1 MRIPGGSPEPLA
13 AHRDPRW
20 VLSHPSPP
28 GTPRTHSDPSPRV
41 SRTRSLALYLE
52 PLDLPCR
59 SPPLPS
65 TARHRPIAPL
75 QLAPLLPGALI
86 RPFATLLRPQPPPP
100 PKANPSRPHA
110 SPWPTEEQVRARV
123 ATGQTLICLI
133 ALARCV
139 DSKVHTQLCKQI
151 DEQNESKNQHR
162 QNEKLTDRVG
172 LIGIPPGRVGRVG
185 PGPNLS
191 NTLYRCMKIVLA
203 KSSSE
208 STMLPPSWSG
218 K

>member
-1 MRIPGGSPEPLA
+1 MRMPGGSPEPLA

-41 SRTRSLALYLE
+41 SRTRPLALYLE

-86 RPFATLLRPQPPPP
+86 RPFDSLLRPKPPPP
-100 PKANPSRPHA
+100 SKANPSRPHA
-110 SPWPTEEQVRARV
+110 SPWPTEEQVRVRI
-123 ATGQTLICLI
+123 ATGQLIKLWHCTT
-133 ALARCV
+133 RCV

-151 DEQNESKNQHR
+151 EQQSESMNTLTQNE
-162 QNEKLTDRVG
+162 
-172 LIGIPPGRVGRVG
+172 
-185 PGPNLS
+185 
-191 NTLYRCMKIVLA
+191 
-203 KSSSE
+203 
-208 STMLPPSWSG
+208 
-218 K
+218 